1 MGYATGWGEIPG
13 LRMTTN
19 RIPLTIIGGYLGAGK
34 TTLVNHILR
43 HNAGLRIAIIVNDFG
58 SINIDAELIE
68 SQDGDAINLANGCV
82 CCTLGSSLVLTL
94 QQLTERDAPP
104 EYILIEASG
113 VADPF
118 NLGQYGHTSSLQ
130 HNGVIVVADAETV
143 RAKAQDK
150 YVGQTVKR
158 QLRGADLILLNKVDL
173 VSPQNLKDICTWLK
187 ELVSDARVVETSYGV
202 VPLPLLLG
210 DVRTGGADRAANPAG
225 HHHSVEYDTWSYTGD
240 QPLDRGAFHGM
251 VEALPEGVIRA
262 KGILYLGDDADHR
275 TIFQLVGKR
284 WSLKPGGGWGDAQP
298 RSQLVMIGLPHS
310 IDAEWLIEVLEPRMP
325 SPTDGSW
332 AGCDR
337 DAAKG
342 NGVVS

>member
-1 MGYATGWGEIPG
+1 VKMVA
-13 LRMTTN
+13 N

-43 HNAGLRIAIIVNDFG
+43 HNAGLRLAIIVNDFG

-68 SQDGDAINLANGCV
+68 SQDSDTINLANGCV

-94 QQLTERDAPP
+94 QQLTDGEDPP
-104 EYILIEASG
+104 EHILIEASG

-118 NLGQYGHTSSLQ
+118 NLGQYGHTSSLR

-143 RAKAQDK
+143 RAKAQDE

-158 QLRGADLILLNKVDL
+158 QLLGADLILLNKVDL
-173 VSPQNLKDICTWLK
+173 VSPQVLEGIWTWLK
-187 ELVSDARVVETSYGV
+187 ELVPDARVVEASYGV
-202 VPLPLLLG
+202 VPVPLLLG
-210 DVRTGGADRAANPAG
+210 DVRTGGPVRSASSAV

-240 QPLDRGAFHGM
+240 QPLDRGAFRGM

-284 WSLKPGGGWGDAQP
+284 WSLKRGGGWGEVQP
-298 RSQLVMIGLPHS
+298 RSQLVMIGLPRS
-310 IDAEWLIEVLEPRMP
+310 IDAEWLIEVLEPRTP
-325 SPTDGSW
+325 RPLSGRGQAVPGTQP
-332 AGCDR
+332 R
-337 DAAKG
+337 G